1 MSQTASQ
8 PLTIDDLYRL
18 PDDNLHWELVHGRL
32 VSEPSP
38 GARHGRIAAKLT
50 VMLSGYADEHRTG
63 VVLTCH
69 SGFIL
74 HRSPDT
80 VRAPD
85 VAWVDRER
93 YLALADE
100 ALLVPG
106 APELAVEV
114 LSPGNRE
121 AAVHAKVADYLA
133 AGTTLVW
140 VIDAEA
146 KQVRCYR
153 NLLEPQTLS
162 GVDRLTAEEL
172 LPGFSVAVDDI
183 FAI

>member
-1 MSQTASQ
+1 MSEAASQ
-8 PLTIDDLYRL
+8 LLTIDDLYRL
-18 PDDNLHWELVHGRL
+18 PDDGLHWELVHGRL

-38 GARHGRIAAKLT
+38 GARHGRIAARVTGL
-50 VMLSGYADEHRTG
+50 LLAYADKHRTG
-63 VVLTCH
+63 VVLTCD

-85 VAWVDRER
+85 VAWINRKR
-93 YLALADE
+93 YLGLDDE

-114 LSPGNRE
+114 LSPSNRE

-133 AGTTLVW
+133 AGTTVVW

-146 KQVRCYR
+146 RQVRTYR
-153 NLLEPQTLS
+153 SLLEPQSLV
-162 GVDRLTAEEL
+162 GRDLLAAEGL
-172 LPGFSVAVDDI
+172 LPGFGVSVEDI